1 MTTEAAMARAAS
13 IAPAHRRA
21 LAGLVGDVD
30 EFFRDHWARSA
41 AVRQPAGSLPA
52 RLITAA
58 EIWEEIDC
66 GLLLP
71 PYLRVFGGEASP
83 GGEAPPGGAAPS
95 GGGDPA
101 GGVDAT
107 AVRQAFARGATVQL
121 NNVEEWHQ
129 PTRALLDG
137 LAPAL
142 PGVLRAVA
150 FLSPPGKTPVIT
162 AHVDSAQVF
171 VIQVEGEKDWAVGPL
186 DESTVGDP
194 TVLPSRE
201 IPPEGRLDATLRPG
215 QVLYVP
221 HGCPHYALARST
233 PSLHLSVNVE
243 EPSTRHLLNAYLA
256 RFMTSPDYRRL
267 CDPPRSSAASP
278 LGQLRDSLV
287 ASLAAA
293 DPDEVDSAALRLF
306 ARKGGGAPGR

>member
-1 MTTEAAMARAAS
+1 MVSAVSTPLVRQE
-13 IAPAHRRA
+13 A

-30 EFFRDHWARSA
+30 EFFREHWARRA
-41 AVRQPAGSLPA
+41 AVRRPASRLPA

-71 PYLRVFGGEASP
+71 PYLRVFGAD
-83 GGEAPPGGAAPS
+83 ARR
-95 GGGDPA
+95 DQKTPA
-101 GGVDAT
+101 GGGGPASGGYDRVDGA
-107 AVRQAFARGATVQL
+107 AVRRAFGHGATVQL

-129 PTRALLDG
+129 PTRTLLKELTPG
-137 LAPAL
+137 L

-162 AHVDSAQVF
+162 AHVDNAHVF
-171 VIQVEGEKDWAVGPL
+171 VIQIEGEKDWAVGPL
-186 DESTVGDP
+186 DETTVGDP
-194 TVLPSRE
+194 VFCSSPE
-201 IPPEGRLDATLRPG
+201 IPPEGRLDTTLCPG

-221 HGCPHYALARST
+221 HGCAHYALARST

-256 RFMTSPDYRRL
+256 QFMTSPDGRRL
-267 CDPPRSSAASP
+267 RGTPRSLPFSLA
-278 LGQLRDSLV
+278 GQLRDSLV
-287 ASLAAA
+287 MSLSAA
-293 DPDEVDSAALRLF
+293 DPDQMDVAALRLF
-306 ARKGGGAPGR
+306 ARQGGGAPGR